1 MFKDLKSQVQKNFE
15 KLQKHVLFHV
25 NVDRDKIWEVYLN
38 GFSDEFRQEHNCNC
52 CKSFLRQYGGVVA
65 IINNKMVSVWD
76 DIESPPEF
84 QKSVDAMR
92 LYVHSLPIHSTFF
105 AEHRKCGTDKNL
117 DMKRSI
123 VWEHFF
129 VELKSDFVKSNI
141 DSVNGQ
147 NKNNKAVFKRA
158 LDEITTDAVETVLEL
173 IDQNSLYRGKEFE
186 GALKSFLKCSKE
198 YWSLCFASDNQ
209 WGPENYVWNKS
220 LSVGPAICG
229 IRNSAIGTL
238 LTDLSEGMDLD
249 TAVTRFEKVVAPTN
263 YKRPT
268 SLVTPKMVEAA
279 KATLSELGLLE
290 GLDRRYAVSTDINVE
305 DLLFIDKSS
314 EVTDVFNDVSK
325 ETVVDVKKLAKVEEI
340 SAEDFITKVV
350 PKAKSVEVLVENR
363 HLPNFVSVIAPEN
376 RGKNLF
382 KWGNNYSWSYTGGI
396 TDSIKEKVK
405 AAGGNVVGVLRASLA
420 WSNYDDLDIHCVQP
434 TGETIYFRNKQSYS
448 TTGVLDVDMN
458 AGGGHSR
465 APVENIIW
473 TNENKMSEGLY
484 KVRIHN
490 FCKRDMKDQGYTL
503 QIECNGELFEFSETF
518 NPATQT
524 YGMEVSFNWSRKD
537 GIKFTNNVKSS
548 QLSKDKWNVKT
559 NTFVRVKQMM
569 LSPNHW
575 GEKTGNKH
583 YMFMLDGCVS
593 DETPRPFFNEFL
605 GPELDK
611 HRKVLEILGSKVKV
625 KESTNQLSGLGFSET
640 QKNSMIVRVTGKF
653 ARTLKV
659 MF

>member
-1 MFKDLKSQVQKNFE
+1 MFSALKSQVQKNFE
-15 KLQKHVLFHV
+15 KLQKHTLFHV

-76 DIESPPEF
+76 DIDSPQEF

-105 AEHRKCGTDKNL
+105 AEQRKCGTDKNL
-117 DMKRSI
+117 DMKRSV

-141 DSVNGQ
+141 DAVNGQ
-147 NKNNKAVFKRA
+147 NKNNKAVFERA
-158 LDEITTDAVETVLEL
+158 LREITTDAVETVLEL

-186 GALKSFLKCSKE
+186 GALKAFLKCSKE
-198 YWSLCFASDNQ
+198 YWSLSVRSDNQ
-209 WGPENYVWNKS
+209 WGSENYAWDKS

-238 LTDLSEGMDLD
+238 LTDLSEGMELD

-314 EVTDVFNDVSK
+314 EASDVFNDVAK

-363 HLPNFVSVIAPEN
+363 HLPNFVSVIAPE
-376 RGKNLF
+376 RHGKSLF

-420 WSNYDDLDIHCVQP
+420 WHNYDDLDIHCRQP
-434 TGETIYFRNKQSYS
+434 NGDTINFRAKSYPN

-458 AGGGHSR
+458 AGGGTSR
-465 APVENIIW
+465 SPVENIIW

-484 KVRIHN
+484 TVKVHN
-490 FCKRDMKDQGYTL
+490 YAKRDMKDQGYTL
-503 QIECNGELFEFSETF
+503 QIECGGELFEFSETF

-524 YGMEVSFNWSRKD
+524 YGMEISFNWSRKD
-537 GIKFTNNVKSS
+537 GIKFTNNVKSN

-559 NTFVRVKQMM
+559 NTFVRVKQML

>member
-1 MFKDLKSQVQKNFE
+1 MFSALKSQVQKNFE

-105 AEHRKCGTDKNL
+105 AEQRKCGTDKNL
-117 DMKRSI
+117 DMKRSV

-129 VELKSDFVKSNI
+129 VEMKPEFVKTNI
-141 DSVNGQ
+141 DAVNGQ

-158 LDEITTDAVETVLEL
+158 LDEITLDSVETVLEL

-186 GALKSFLKCSKE
+186 GALKSFLKVKKE
-198 YWSLCFASDNQ
+198 YAKVVAKDTYAWD
-209 WGPENYVWNKS
+209 KS

-238 LTDLSEGMDLD
+238 LTDLSEGMELD

-314 EVTDVFNDVSK
+314 EASDVFNDVAK

-363 HLPNFVSVIAPEN
+363 HLPNFVSVIAPE
-376 RGKNLF
+376 RHGKSLF

-420 WSNYDDLDIHCVQP
+420 WSNYDDLDIHCRQP
-434 TGETIYFRNKQSYS
+434 NGDTINFRNKSFPN

-458 AGGGHSR
+458 AGGGTSR
-465 APVENIIW
+465 SPVENIIW
-473 TNENKMSEGLY
+473 TNESRMSEGLY
-484 KVRIHN
+484 TVKIHN
-490 FCKRDMKDQGYTL
+490 YAKRDMKDQGYTL

-659 MF
+659 LF

>member
-1 MFKDLKSQVQKNFE
+1 
-15 KLQKHVLFHV
+15 
-25 NVDRDKIWEVYLN
+25 
-38 GFSDEFRQEHNCNC
+38 
-52 CKSFLRQYGGVVA
+52 
-65 IINNKMVSVWD
+65 
-76 DIESPPEF
+76 
-84 QKSVDAMR
+84 
-92 LYVHSLPIHSTFF
+92 
-105 AEHRKCGTDKNL
+105 
-117 DMKRSI
+117 
-123 VWEHFF
+123 
-129 VELKSDFVKSNI
+129 
-141 DSVNGQ
+141 
-147 NKNNKAVFKRA
+147 
-158 LDEITTDAVETVLEL
+158 
-173 IDQNSLYRGKEFE
+173 
-186 GALKSFLKCSKE
+186 
-198 YWSLCFASDNQ
+198 
-209 WGPENYVWNKS
+209 
-220 LSVGPAICG
+220 
-229 IRNSAIGTL
+229 
-238 LTDLSEGMDLD
+238 MDLD